1 MSVKH
6 IQKIVV
12 FFLYASAALSFPN
25 KAQAQNILQER
36 RVYYLD
42 ATYSM
47 VKPSRLWDP
56 VRNDLAKAINAIED
70 ETTELYVIAF
80 GGNGGTEL
88 KIWHDFATDS
98 GKAKIIS
105 GFQSFTPET
114 NTMTYLDK
122 PLKDF
127 YDNRIEP
134 DKVNYCF
141 LMTDGKDENPNHTT
155 FPKMLKQW
163 DRKYGDANVYG
174 FYVMLSDAAKD
185 EDIESIITRQ
195 RHLWKVETADINI
208 NLIRLDNQAVFNIRN
223 DRKIEL
229 PLYGTG
235 NSLDFS
241 ACLPEES
248 GLKVKSC
255 EVLEGKLVV
264 NIDVVGDPA
273 SLPETSTYNMMI
285 SISNADQFDFLVTDN
300 ISVKCLNKKEA
311 AVYTPVGQQ
320 KLGKVSHYDKFLFSQ
335 ANNTPVNHV
344 IEFTFNDDAKAN
356 NATFAEFT
364 FVDNNGE
371 EISPEEMTIKID
383 GKATNSFMVS
393 PTHNKV
399 SVELSFPAEAKRGKH
414 IGFLRITHHNLHRLN
429 SNECGSQTA
438 DAFQWVVNND
448 ATINPLKKTVLYL
461 VALITAL
468 LLIWFFL
475 LKPIKYPHFSNY
487 RKMVLIKRNGAVVSQ
502 FSCNFRGAR
511 EVVFASKRQKQSIL
525 NRLFTGNVRTVVNS
539 IFEEPLIF
547 LPRKNK
553 KALVKGKGYF
563 ANPNPISQSGKAEI
577 SAPAEKTII
586 ILQ

>member
-1 MSVKH
+1 MAVLCFQTK
-6 IQKIVV
+6 
-12 FFLYASAALSFPN
+12 LE
-25 KAQAQNILQER
+25 AQNILKER

-56 VRNDLAKAINAIED
+56 VRNDLAKAITAIED

-141 LMTDGKDENPNHTT
+141 LMTDGKDENPNHIT
-155 FPKMLKQW
+155 FSKMLKQW

-208 NLIRLDNQAVFNIRN
+208 NLIRLDNHAVFNIRN

-235 NSLDFS
+235 SGLDFN
-241 ACLPEES
+241 ACIPEES
-248 GLKVKSC
+248 GLKVKNC

-285 SISNADQFDFLVTDN
+285 SISNAGQFDFLVTDI

-311 AVYTPVGQQ
+311 AVYTPVGRQ

-335 ANNTPVNHV
+335 ARNTPINHT
-344 IEFTFNDDAKAN
+344 IEFIFNDDAKAN
-356 NATFAEFT
+356 KATFAEFT
-364 FVDNNGE
+364 FVDNNGQD
-371 EISPEEMTIKID
+371 ISPEEMIIRID
-383 GKATNSFMVS
+383 GKATNSFEVS
-393 PTHNKV
+393 PTQNKV
-399 SVELSFPAEAKRGKH
+399 NIEISFPAEAKRGKH
-414 IGFLRITHHNLHRLN
+414 VGFLRMTHHNLHRLN
-429 SNECGSQTA
+429 SNECGIQTT

-448 ATINPLKKTVLYL
+448 ATVNPLKKAALYF
-461 VALITAL
+461 VALIMSL
-468 LLIWFFL
+468 LLIWFLL
-475 LKPIKYPHFSNY
+475 LKPIKYPHFPKFK
-487 RKMVLIKRNGAVVSQ
+487 KMVLVKKNGNVVSQ
-502 FSCNFRGAR
+502 FSCDFKGAR

-525 NRLFTGNVRTVVNS
+525 NRLFTGSVRTVVS
-539 IFEEPLIF
+539 PFFEEPLLF

-563 ANPNPISQSGKAEI
+563 ANPNPISQSGVAEI
-577 SAPAEKTII
+577 SAPTEKTII